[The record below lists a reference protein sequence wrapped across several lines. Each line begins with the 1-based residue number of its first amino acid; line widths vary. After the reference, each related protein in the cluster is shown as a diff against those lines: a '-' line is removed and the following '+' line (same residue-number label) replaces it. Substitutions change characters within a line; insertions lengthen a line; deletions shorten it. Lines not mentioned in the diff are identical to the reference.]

1 MSDLLE
7 HKQDNWGRFK
17 TDPRLEDSQ
26 LEQLVAELDRIT
38 AVYENVLKQS
48 PLDFSLNLKKEA
60 SIENTLKLRKRE
72 CIGLMKEL
80 VD

>member
-38 AVYENVLKQS
+38 AVYENVLK
-48 PLDFSLNLKKEA
+48 
-60 SIENTLKLRKRE
+60 
-72 CIGLMKEL
+72 
-80 VD
+80 